1 MEVQIITPDSTL
13 FNGEA
18 TLVVVPGIDG
28 QIGILNN
35 HAPLVSSLVKG
46 IVKVKHDNKEDLF
59 DIPGGVVEVSL
70 NKITVLAS

>member
-18 TLVVVPGIDG
+18 TLVVVPGLDG

-35 HAPLVSSLVKG
+35 HAPLVASLVKG
-46 IVKVKHDNKEDLF
+46 VVKVKHNDKEDLF

>member
-1 MEVQIITPDSTL
+1 MEVQIISPDKML

-18 TLVVVPGIDG
+18 TLVVVPCTDG

-46 IVKVKHDNKEDLF
+46 VVKVQNEGKEEF
-59 DIPGGVVEVSL
+59 YDIPGGVVEVSS
-70 NKITVLAS
+70 NKVTVLAS

>member
-1 MEVQIITPDSTL
+1 MEVQIIWADKVL

-18 TLVVVPGIDG
+18 TLVVVPCTDG

-46 IVKVKHDNKEDLF
+46 VVKVKNEDKEEF
-59 DIPGGVVEVSL
+59 YDIPGGVVEVSS
-70 NKITVLAS
+70 NKVTVLAS

>member
-28 QIGILNN
+28 QMGFLTIMLLGFK
-35 HAPLVSSLVKG
+35 SC
-46 IVKVKHDNKEDLF
+46 
-59 DIPGGVVEVSL
+59 
-70 NKITVLAS
+70 

>member
-46 IVKVKHDNKEDLF
+46 VVKVKHYEKEDLF
-59 DIPGGVVEVSL
+59 DIHGGVVEVSL

>member
-46 IVKVKHDNKEDLF
+46 VVKVKHNDKEDLF
-59 DIPGGVVEVSL
+59 DISGGVVEVSS

>member
-13 FNGEA
+13 FRGEA
-18 TLVVVPGIDG
+18 TLVVVPGIDW

-46 IVKVKHDNKEDLF
+46 VVKVKHNDKEDLF
-59 DIPGGVVEVSL
+59 DIPGGVVEVSS

>member
-13 FNGEA
+13 FKGEA
-18 TLVVVPGIDG
+18 TLVVVPGFDG

-46 IVKVKHDNKEDLF
+46 IVKVKHNDKEELF
-59 DIPGGVVEVSL
+59 DIPGGVVEVSS

>member
-46 IVKVKHDNKEDLF
+46 VVKVKHNDKEDLF

>member
-1 MEVQIITPDSTL
+1 MEVQIISPDKTL

-18 TLVVVPGIDG
+18 TLVVVPCTDG

-46 IVKVKHDNKEDLF
+46 VVKVKNEDKEEF
-59 DIPGGVVEVSL
+59 YDIPGGVVEVSS
-70 NKITVLAS
+70 NKVTVLAS

>member
-1 MEVQIITPDSTL
+1 MEVKIITPDSTL

-46 IVKVKHDNKEDLF
+46 AVKVKHNDKEDLF
-59 DIPGGVVEVSL
+59 DI
-70 NKITVLAS
+70 

>member
-13 FNGEA
+13 FSGEA

>member
-18 TLVVVPGIDG
+18 TLVVLPGIDG

-46 IVKVKHDNKEDLF
+46 VVKVKHNEKEDLF

>member
-1 MEVQIITPDSTL
+1 MEVQIIRPASTL
-13 FNGEA
+13 FSGEA

-46 IVKVKHDNKEDLF
+46 VVKVKHNDKEDLF
-59 DIPGGVVEVSL
+59 DIPGGVVEVSS

>member
-1 MEVQIITPDSTL
+1 MEVQIISPDKML

-18 TLVVVPGIDG
+18 TLVVVPCTDG

-46 IVKVKHDNKEDLF
+46 VVKVKNEDKEEF
-59 DIPGGVVEVSL
+59 YDIPGEVVEVSS
-70 NKITVLAS
+70 NKVTVLAS

>member
-18 TLVVVPGIDG
+18 SLVVVPGIDG

-35 HAPLVSSLVKG
+35 HAPLVSSLVTVSYTHLTLPTSPKG
-46 IVKVKHDNKEDLF
+46 
-59 DIPGGVVEVSL
+59 
-70 NKITVLAS
+70 

>member
-46 IVKVKHDNKEDLF
+46 VVKVKHNDKEDLF
-59 DIPGGVVEVSL
+59 DIHGGVVEVSS

>member
-13 FNGEA
+13 FIGEA

-46 IVKVKHDNKEDLF
+46 VVKVKHDEKEDLF

>member
-70 NKITVLAS
+70 NKRTVLAS

>member
-18 TLVVVPGIDG
+18 SLVVVPGIDG

-35 HAPLVSSLVKG
+35 HAPLVSGLVKG
-46 IVKVKHDNKEDLF
+46 VVKVKHNDKEDFF
-59 DIPGGVVEVSL
+59 DIPGAVVEVSS

>member
-46 IVKVKHDNKEDLF
+46 VVKVKHNEKEDLF

-70 NKITVLAS
+70 NRITVLAS

>member
-1 MEVQIITPDSTL
+1 MEVQIIRPESTL
-13 FNGEA
+13 FSGEA

-46 IVKVKHDNKEDLF
+46 VVKVKHNDKEDLF

>member
-13 FNGEA
+13 FKGEA

-46 IVKVKHDNKEDLF
+46 VVKVKHNDKEDLF

>member
-1 MEVQIITPDSTL
+1 MEVQIISPDKML

-18 TLVVVPGIDG
+18 TLVVVPCTDG

-46 IVKVKHDNKEDLF
+46 VVKVKNEDKEEF
-59 DIPGGVVEVSL
+59 YDIPGGVVEGSS
-70 NKITVLAS
+70 NKVTVLAS

>member
-46 IVKVKHDNKEDLF
+46 VVKVMHNDKEDFF
-59 DIPGGVVEVSL
+59 DIPGGVVEVFS

>member
-13 FNGEA
+13 FSGEA

-46 IVKVKHDNKEDLF
+46 VVKVKHDDKEDLF

>member
-13 FNGEA
+13 FSGEA

-46 IVKVKHDNKEDLF
+46 VVKVMHNDKEDLF

>member
-46 IVKVKHDNKEDLF
+46 VVKIKHNDKEDHF
-59 DIPGGVVEVSL
+59 DIPGGVVEVSS

>member
-13 FNGEA
+13 FSGEA

-46 IVKVKHDNKEDLF
+46 VVKVKHDNKEDLF

>member
-46 IVKVKHDNKEDLF
+46 VVKVKYNDKEDLF

>member
-1 MEVQIITPDSTL
+1 MEVQIISPDKML

-18 TLVVVPGIDG
+18 TLVVVPCTDG

-46 IVKVKHDNKEDLF
+46 VVKVKNEDKEEF
-59 DIPGGVVEVSL
+59 YDIPGGVVEVLS
-70 NKITVLAS
+70 NKVTVLAS

>member
-1 MEVQIITPDSTL
+1 MEVQIISPDKML

-18 TLVVVPGIDG
+18 TLVVVPCTDG

-46 IVKVKHDNKEDLF
+46 VVKVQNEGKEEF
-59 DIPGGVVEVSL
+59 YDIPGGVVEVSS
-70 NKITVLAS
+70 NKVTILAS

>member
-13 FNGEA
+13 YNGEA

-46 IVKVKHDNKEDLF
+46 VVKVKHNDKEDLF

>member
-1 MEVQIITPDSTL
+1 MEVQIISPDKML

-18 TLVVVPGIDG
+18 TLVVVPCTDG

-46 IVKVKHDNKEDLF
+46 VVKVKNEDKEEF
-59 DIPGGVVEVSL
+59 YDIPGGVVEVSS
-70 NKITVLAS
+70 NKVTVLSS

>member
-13 FNGEA
+13 FSGEA

-46 IVKVKHDNKEDLF
+46 VVKVKHNEKEDLF

>member
-13 FNGEA
+13 YNGEA

-46 IVKVKHDNKEDLF
+46 VVKVKHNEKEDLF

-70 NKITVLAS
+70 NKITVLAF